1 MMIIKIRARLAII
14 MMNNSNDKSNNK
26 QINKMKKIEKMEKTK
41 RRLTFRNWKEV
52 ADYNTWVFRNWYIQ
66 HG

>member
-1 MMIIKIRARLAII
+1 MMIMKIRARLAII

-41 RRLTFRNWKEV
+41 RCLTFRN
-52 ADYNTWVFRNWYIQ
+52 
-66 HG
+66 